1 MDSIEE
7 LYPVFQRLV
16 QLATGVETVIL
27 ANQTTAPPT
36 GLYATYLPV
45 PVRAY
50 GHSRRE
56 RVDIT
61 PPEDFDPALGDW
73 TDFDERA
80 LTAMQF
86 ILSVNVLNEGAATA
100 AMRLH
105 NANFR
110 GPVSKYL
117 FENSIAWR
125 YVSDAR
131 NLTGKFQAG
140 LQPRYQADIHL
151 FIEAA
156 VSYPVLRAAGFSVEL
171 KFELPDVEAPAIESV
186 EVINGD

>member
-1 MDSIEE
+1 METIEE
-7 LYPVFQRLV
+7 LYPVFQQLV
-16 QLATGVETVIL
+16 KLATGVDTVIL
-27 ANQTTAPPT
+27 ANPTTAPPT

-56 RVDIT
+56 RVDIA

-80 LTAMQF
+80 LTSMQF

-125 YVSDAR
+125 YASDTR

-151 FIEAA
+151 FIEAS
-156 VSYPVLRAAGFSVEL
+156 VSYTVLRAAGFQ
-171 KFELPDVEAPAIESV
+171 IETRDESGNLL
-186 EVINGD
+186 NGA

>member
-1 MDSIEE
+1 METIEE
-7 LYPVFQRLV
+7 LYPVFQQLV
-16 QLATGVETVIL
+16 RLATGVETVIL
-27 ANQTTAPPT
+27 ANQTAAPPN

-50 GHSRRE
+50 GHIRRE
-56 RVDIT
+56 RV
-61 PPEDFDPALGDW
+61 EVPATEPTDLEDW
-73 TDFDERA
+73 TDFDETA
-80 LTAMQF
+80 LTSMQF

-110 GPVSKYL
+110 TPVSAYL
-117 FENSIAWR
+117 FENRIGWR
-125 YVSDAR
+125 YVSDTR
-131 NLTGKFQAG
+131 NLTGRLQAG

-156 VSYPVLRAAGFSVEL
+156 VSYPVLRAAGFQ
-171 KFELPDVEAPAIESV
+171 IETRDESGNLL
-186 EVINGD
+186 NGA